1 MINFITPSVLSPKDI
16 RTLKL
21 TKPSKETSDVSNG
34 FVRRPINGISI
45 KPDTYACIIYSGA
58 INTSSPLKNDRY
70 DHNLLVQQFSL
81 SRTEKNQVIETF
93 DGHYVYFFG
102 ERAPTASVSALL
114 LDTETFEWFQQ
125 FDMNYE
131 KVYRGT
137 QNATRK
143 SPISIVIDGLQLV
156 GYITNVSYSQS
167 STQDPYMV
175 NMNFNMIVERIVH
188 LSDIS
193 KIKVNSIDSD
203 KQVALRK
210 LSSQNQISNVLS
222 NRFKSVADEI
232 SFLAN
237 VGELKT
243 NDPVQTKLQEIVNDY
258 RNKNPQPKS
267 YFEAYPNEYLSGTFG
282 NLTNA
287 TDFDFIIDY
296 ADNVTAESDLR
307 DIAQMVDNG
316 RLYELA
322 KQYKIQS
329 DLVNQQSENVGLYI
343 DSAIQDQTAVEI
355 LGDLFGSGVTADSL
369 LRSKQSASMAASL
382 SLYGLQT
389 LTSNL
394 STAVDALDNALT
406 TVRVYALDT
415 VEGIFGPD
423 RESQED
429 QINSNLGEFI

>member
-1 MINFITPSVLSPKDI
+1 MINFITPSVLSPKDV

-21 TKPSKETSDVSNG
+21 QDPRTSSDISNG

-45 KPDTYACIIYSGA
+45 KPDTYACIIYDGA
-58 INTSSPLKNDRY
+58 INTSSPLNKDKY
-70 DHNLLVQQFSL
+70 DHNMLIQQFSL
-81 SRTEKNQVIETF
+81 NRTEKSQVIETF

-143 SPISIVIDGLQLV
+143 KPLSVVIDGLKLV

-167 STQDPYMV
+167 AIQDPYMV
-175 NMNFNMIVERIVH
+175 NMNFSMIVETIVH
-188 LSDIS
+188 LADIT
-193 KIKVNSIDSD
+193 KIKVNPVDSN
-203 KQVALRK
+203 KQAALRK
-210 LSSQNQISNVLS
+210 LSSQNEISNVLS
-222 NRFKSVADEI
+222 NRFTSVADEI
-232 SFLAN
+232 SFLAS
-237 VGELKT
+237 VGELT
-243 NDPVQTKLQEIVNDY
+243 SNDPTQVKLEEIVNEY
-258 RNKNPQPKS
+258 RTKNPPPTS
-267 YFEAYPNEYLSGTFG
+267 YFQAYPNEYLSGTFG
-282 NLTNA
+282 NLINA

-296 ADNVTAESDLR
+296 ADNVTAEGDLE
-307 DIAQMVDNG
+307 DLKSMVDK
-316 RLYELA
+316 RRFDELTN
-322 KQYKIQS
+322 QYKMQS

-343 DSAIQDQTAVEI
+343 DSSLQDQTAVDI

-369 LRSKQSASMAASL
+369 LKSKQSASMASSL
-382 SLYGLQT
+382 ALYGLQT

-394 STAVDALDNALT
+394 SGAVSMLDNALS
-406 TVRVYALDT
+406 TVRVYATET

-423 RESQED
+423 RVAQED
-429 QINSNLGEFI
+429 QINTNLGEFV